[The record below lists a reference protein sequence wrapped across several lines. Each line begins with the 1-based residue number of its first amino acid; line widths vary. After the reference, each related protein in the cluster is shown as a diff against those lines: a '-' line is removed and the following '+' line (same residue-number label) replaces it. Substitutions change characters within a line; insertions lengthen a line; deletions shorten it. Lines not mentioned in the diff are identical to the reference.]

1 MGEQGSVAPNA
12 ALEASASV
20 SDAARSLSNAFSH
33 ASVLG
38 FAILD
43 NQLRYQAINSALVA
57 TNGFPAAAHLG
68 NTIRDLFGN
77 RVADEIQPHIN
88 TLSAT
93 GNPSVAE
100 IVATLPTRN
109 EPGWWIDYYF
119 PIKAPRGKMIGL
131 GVVVVEVTEQRKLER
146 AIDKLARYL
155 LQGQDRE
162 GLKVARELRDSVDQY
177 HFALS
182 MSMSQVAGT
191 ADKSPDALAEAVDAL
206 DERIGGMRQLIA
218 HVASKFPVQTNR

>member
-1 MGEQGSVAPNA
+1 MGEQGSVVPN
-12 ALEASASV
+12 
-20 SDAARSLSNAFSH
+20 AARSLSAAFSH

-43 NQLRYQAINSALVA
+43 NQLRYQAINSALVT
-57 TNGFPAAAHLG
+57 TNGFPAEAHLG

-77 RVADEIQPHIN
+77 RVADEIQPHLN

-100 IVATLPTRN
+100 ITATLPTRS

-119 PIKAPRGKMIGL
+119 PIKGASGKMIGL
-131 GVVVVEVTEQRKLER
+131 GIVVVEVTEQRKLER

-155 LQGQDRE
+155 LQGQGRDD
-162 GLKVARELRDSVDQY
+162 LQLARELRDSVDQY
-177 HFALS
+177 HFALG
-182 MSMSQVAGT
+182 MSMSQLAGT
-191 ADKSPDALAEAVDAL
+191 ADKSADSLAEAVDAL
-206 DERIGGMRQLIA
+206 DERIGGMRKLIA
-218 HVASKFPVQTNR
+218 HVASKFPVQTIR